1 MPRSGEIGEQI
12 YEQVERL
19 VGEGMNRT
27 EAFARIS
34 EESGRRSGTVAAN
47 YYRVARKRGGG
58 AAATRGRAS
67 AQTARGGRRRTGRRG
82 AGGGGGDIDELADA
96 VVQSVQA
103 LAAAVRDQATEVRDL
118 RDRLDGVRRLLN
130 T

>member
-12 YEQVERL
+12 YEQVESL
-19 VGEGMNRT
+19 VGQGLSRT
-27 EAFARIS
+27 EAFSRIS

-58 AAATRGRAS
+58 QAAG
-67 AQTARGGRRRTGRRG
+67 RGGRSRSASPATARSGRRSRRS
-82 AGGGGGDIDELADA
+82 AGDGNIDELAYA

-103 LAAAVRDQATEVRDL
+103 LATAVRDQASEVKDL

>member
-1 MPRSGEIGEQI
+1 
-12 YEQVERL
+12 
-19 VGEGMNRT
+19 MNRT

-58 AAATRGRAS
+58 TGAARGRAS

-82 AGGGGGDIDELADA
+82 GSAGGGGDIDGLADA

-103 LAAAVRDQATEVRDL
+103 LAAAVREQATEVRDL

-130 T
+130 A